1 MKVQISDGSYSDYAT
16 NVLIENLHAQ
26 VDDHG
31 RIEAKVIGR
40 SNHLANDIAIRKLN
54 GWATLS
60 SGAKK
65 RVITKK
71 DWEVLV
77 DFKDGSSA
85 WLSLLFVIEI
95 NPVELAEYA
104 MSRDIQTEPAFA
116 WWVTHTLMKRTRIIN
131 KLRVRSYK

>member
-1 MKVQISDGSYSDYAT
+1 M
-16 NVLIENLHAQ
+16 
-26 VDDHG
+26 
-31 RIEAKVIGR
+31 
-40 SNHLANDIAIRKLN
+40 N

-85 WLSLLFVIEI
+85 WLSLSFVIET